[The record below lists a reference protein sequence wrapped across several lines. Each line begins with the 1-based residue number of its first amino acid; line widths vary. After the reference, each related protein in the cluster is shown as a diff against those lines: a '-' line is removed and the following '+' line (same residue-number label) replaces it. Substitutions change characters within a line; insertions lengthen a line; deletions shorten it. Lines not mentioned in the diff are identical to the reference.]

1 MRRRATKIIAVSSAA
16 MGALVL
22 ASAVKFA
29 PLLVWNASASAP
41 IGLYQ
46 VKRNNSPEIGDFAL
60 VRPDESLAIFI
71 VERGYLPENIPLLKR
86 VAALPGD
93 EICRRSEAI
102 LINKIHVADALN
114 FDSLGREMPSWNG
127 CFTLQ
132 SDEMFL
138 LNDPENSLD
147 GRYFGATNAVDA
159 IGVAKPVWVRESAG

>member
-1 MRRRATKIIAVSSAA
+1 MRRWAWKIVAISGAA
-16 MGALVL
+16 IGALAL
-22 ASAVKFA
+22 ASVVKFS
-29 PLLVWNASASAP
+29 PFLVWNASASAP
-41 IGLYQ
+41 IGLYRVERNERLEVGDYVL
-46 VKRNNSPEIGDFAL
+46 VK
-60 VRPDESLAIFI
+60 PDEALAKFI
-71 VERGYLPENIPLLKR
+71 TQRGYLSENIPLLKR
-86 VAALPGD
+86 VAAVPGD
-93 EICRRSEAI
+93 EICRQSEAI